1 MEMQIPNLQVVVQV
15 STIVESQMV
24 LRADELV
31 VVVVY
36 QQQLVSEDLTW
47 QQDQISEAKSLLGL
61 KFQSQQRLES
71 EAKTLC
77 SQEELVKVG
86 KVVQVVS
93 SPDL

>member
-1 MEMQIPNLQVVVQV
+1 MQIPNLQVVVQV